1 MYAHSRK
8 HATFCEEC
16 AEVQGEPGIGNQV
29 CHLLAPD
36 AGHAGEDSQVW
47 VAHCLADAHDG
58 AGAAGGSP
66 EGPPSR
72 LPARAQNCPVEM
84 SCRGMPT
91 GCLLSPD
98 AVKMVPSQLGRAVML
113 SCTGRLRAVSW
124 LGQTASCRPN
134 TLLRL
139 PPAPYATGT
148 SATPCT
154 PLAVSRAVQ
163 GWAVQ
168 PAHLQFPGPAGQP
181 RVPART
187 WAIPPVVSALATTAH
202 WHACRRLAAV
212 RWWQLGD
219 KSWSGGQRQQLS
231 SVGHCPSF

>member
-1 MYAHSRK
+1 MLAAACKPAVSHPASRAGGPGRRRRDGSKRCNVVVCSGQPGAAGNVQADGRHQGCRVAATAAAAATTASLVFVIFLSRRLAASSQARSGRARMDGGTGTTGKERRMVYAHSRK
-8 HATFCEEC
+8 HAAFCEEC

-98 AVKMVPSQLGRAVML
+98 AVKMVPF
-113 SCTGRLRAVSW
+113 
-124 LGQTASCRPN
+124 
-134 TLLRL
+134 
-139 PPAPYATGT
+139 
-148 SATPCT
+148 SAG
-154 PLAVSRAVQ
+154 SS
-163 GWAVQ
+163 G
-168 PAHLQFPGPAGQP
+168 
-181 RVPART
+181 
-187 WAIPPVVSALATTAH
+187 
-202 WHACRRLAAV
+202 HAKLH
-212 RWWQLGD
+212 
-219 KSWSGGQRQQLS
+219 RQA
-231 SVGHCPSF
+231 